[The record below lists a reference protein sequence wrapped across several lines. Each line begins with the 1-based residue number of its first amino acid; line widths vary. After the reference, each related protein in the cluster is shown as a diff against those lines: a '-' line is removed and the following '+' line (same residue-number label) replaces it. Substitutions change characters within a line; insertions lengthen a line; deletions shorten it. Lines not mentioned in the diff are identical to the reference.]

1 MWRSIHD
8 SRKALARKY
17 QYDGPT
23 RKCANHYEAYPNI
36 ETVLFL
42 YPMNT
47 KQSCFLFSALRNAL
61 VFYFP
66 MSKPALRCAE
76 LCMMDMSPTGAGSCQ
91 HQSPKENNS
100 LPIFRQRQNNS
111 TFSAGLR
118 MEGPVRVLSVTEGTN
133 PQEQERQSVLHLS
146 YLKDTGRAASVTI
159 LIAGLALVET

>member
-1 MWRSIHD
+1 MTREKPW
-8 SRKALARKY
+8 LASTNTMDPQESAQIIIKRIRISKS
-17 QYDGPT
+17 PFSLS
-23 RKCANHYEAYPNI
+23 NEYE
-36 ETVLFL
+36 TKLF
-42 YPMNT
+42 P
-47 KQSCFLFSALRNAL
+47 FSTLRNAL
-61 VFYFP
+61 VFNFP
-66 MSKPALRCAE
+66 MLKPALRCAE

-118 MEGPVRVLSVTEGTN
+118 MEGPVRVLSVIEGTN